1 MKLVMF
7 DIDGTLTESNSLD
20 DESYLQAL
28 HEVFG
33 FSEILSDWTSYT
45 HVTDACILNSV
56 DRKVL
61 RSLCDEYL
69 YKWIFAEKL

>member
-33 FSEILSDWTSYT
+33 FSEILSDWTSYINT
-45 HVTDACILNSV
+45 VQLSISFLS
-56 DRKVL
+56 L
-61 RSLCDEYL
+61 RPLRLGGSL
-69 YKWIFAEKL
+69 KN